1 VKHHILPGDYTICLF
16 PSVHGLMKHRI
27 LTGYNRSSLPTGIFY
42 TTKLHLSSGTAKWHR
57 FCRKP
62 RSHGSYFSEFLAE
75 NETHS
80 TRLHR
85 ATVEGEF
92 DSLPPLS
99 SSEKSRSNSYQLAL
113 VLLQPQLSPGSV
125 NTSVH
130 RIITQLQI
138 YLQLGRAMAACDG
151 SYFETKDVGV
161 TAWIISSTDGSSRSE
176 EGDSV
181 PGLASKLNS

>member
-57 FCRKP
+57 FRRKP
-62 RSHGSYFSEFLAE
+62 RSHRSYFSEFLAE

-85 ATVEGEF
+85 ATVESEF
-92 DSLPPLS
+92 TPYPPPLFFGEIEEQLLPVGPRSLAASAIPWVCEHLRS
-99 SSEKSRSNSYQLAL
+99 SDNHTT
-113 VLLQPQLSPGSV
+113 P
-125 NTSVH
+125 
-130 RIITQLQI
+130 
-138 YLQLGRAMAACDG
+138 D
-151 SYFETKDVGV
+151 
-161 TAWIISSTDGSSRSE
+161 ISTIRTCYGC
-176 EGDSV
+176 
-181 PGLASKLNS
+181 L